1 MYTTYTQGCFSFNF
15 CPACQTT
22 SIECSRN
29 NIFSATYFVKVCL
42 IRSRERRQNLTT
54 FKNCAV
60 ELSCDHLDFLLK
72 CYQSDHRSG
81 FQFTCE
87 SSDELDTVLHHTG
100 SWFCHGLK
108 KYSTFLNVCALLP
121 IHVNFLH
128 LKFARVFT
136 FTLCIELFLAY
147 FVFTKLHEKQNI
159 TFLSVCFGLPF
170 LCL

>member
-1 MYTTYTQGCFSFNF
+1 MPRLSLYKKNWPTDQF
-15 CPACQTT
+15 P
-22 SIECSRN
+22 
-29 NIFSATYFVKVCL
+29 IF
-42 IRSRERRQNLTT
+42 
-54 FKNCAV
+54 
-60 ELSCDHLDFLLK
+60 FLK
-72 CYQSDHRSG
+72 YYQSDHRSG

-147 FVFTKLHEKQNI
+147 FVFTKLHEKHNI

-170 LCL
+170 GWRYEGQGAGSKTECAGGHTCPQAHGD

>member
-29 NIFSATYFVKVCL
+29 NIFSTYFVKVCL

-87 SSDELDTVLHHTG
+87 SSELNTVHSVQNTVYWLLVVPCVKQMFSMCVHFCQI
-100 SWFCHGLK
+100 SWIFFIWNLQGF
-108 KYSTFLNVCALLP
+108 SPLP
-121 IHVNFLH
+121 FVLPCFWPI
-128 LKFARVFT
+128 
-136 FTLCIELFLAY
+136 LFL
-147 FVFTKLHEKQNI
+147 QN
-159 TFLSVCFGLPF
+159 FMKSKV
-170 LCL
+170 